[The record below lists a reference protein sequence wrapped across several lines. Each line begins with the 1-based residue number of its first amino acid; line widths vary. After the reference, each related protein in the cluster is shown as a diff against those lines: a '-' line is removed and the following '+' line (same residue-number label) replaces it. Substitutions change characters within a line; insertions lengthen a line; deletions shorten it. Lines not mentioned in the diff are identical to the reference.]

1 MADNL
6 SQLHSKLRVGIT
18 IGLRHPS
25 ETLWNNGIKQNA
37 VFLAEALKHCHNV
50 ASVTLANTT
59 NIPVT
64 DALPWDLARW
74 PTVAFDA
81 SQDQFDVLIE
91 LGGQIDAA
99 QTDALKR
106 RGGRLV
112 SYCCG
117 FEYVHAMQAMLFDRP
132 MWGGNLFINQRYD
145 DIWMVPQV
153 DHISR
158 SYFEV
163 LRRQTARAVPFVW
176 SPVFLEARTRT
187 LPSGGLYQSRPSHD
201 APRRL
206 SILEPNHDIVKFCLY
221 PTLIA
226 EAAYRERPD
235 AIALLQVTNAER
247 LARENQDFIAL
258 MNQLDIVR
266 EHKAVFLGRYDTPM
280 FLAENTDIV
289 VSHQLENPLNYLYL
303 EVCWQGFALIHNAH
317 LCADLG
323 YYYEGNDVTAGSTQL
338 LKAIDAHDLRG
349 DTYRDRQRMLI
360 DRYLPG
366 NADVTAS
373 YSALLDELVRRPSR

>member
-1 MADNL
+1 
-6 SQLHSKLRVGIT
+6 
-18 IGLRHPS
+18 
-25 ETLWNNGIKQNA
+25 
-37 VFLAEALKHCHNV
+37 
-50 ASVTLANTT
+50 
-59 NIPVT
+59 
-64 DALPWDLARW
+64 
-74 PTVAFDA
+74 
-81 SQDQFDVLIE
+81 
-91 LGGQIDAA
+91 
-99 QTDALKR
+99 
-106 RGGRLV
+106 
-112 SYCCG
+112 
-117 FEYVHAMQAMLFDRP
+117 
-132 MWGGNLFINQRYD
+132 
-145 DIWMVPQV
+145 
-153 DHISR
+153 
-158 SYFEV
+158 
-163 LRRQTARAVPFVW
+163 
-176 SPVFLEARTRT
+176 
-187 LPSGGLYQSRPSHD
+187 
-201 APRRL
+201 
-206 SILEPNHDIVKFCLY
+206 VKFCLY